1 MFLDGLE
8 EVWVRVE
15 QLLLVLPVVA
25 GRNEQTAVLW
35 QHRLHPPQPRKQVG
49 HLETERLQT
58 ANSGADKGQRRSR
71 QMEELILQSSQA
83 PKKKEGQETYNVIN
97 FSVSKMSWILTDFIK
112 FSSFP
117 FYQNTHQ
124 ELGTVQLL
132 NNQRGATRARPLS
145 S

>member
-1 MFLDGLE
+1 
-8 EVWVRVE
+8 
-15 QLLLVLPVVA
+15 
-25 GRNEQTAVLW
+25 
-35 QHRLHPPQPRKQVG
+35 
-49 HLETERLQT
+49 
-58 ANSGADKGQRRSR
+58 
-71 QMEELILQSSQA
+71 MEELILQSSQA
-83 PKKKEGQETYNVIN
+83 PKKKEGQEMSNVIN

-132 NNQRGATRARPLS
+132 NNQRGATRARSLS